1 MLLDKFNK
9 SKTKIKSNTIG
20 LFLLIPIIL
29 LLILFTFLP
38 IVLSFI
44 ESFKVY
50 AKHSM
55 INYNFGFENFT
66 NLVSDTEFKDAFL
79 NTNLM
84 IFLGT
89 PLVIVLAF
97 IFSLIFCEIS
107 SKIFKNIAVVCLF
120 SQFFTS
126 AFAVGIS
133 FIYFF
138 STNNDGFNRLFH
150 TRIRFTNDFEGRT
163 ILIVYFI
170 YYVWRLLPFNVVMIS
185 FSFSNSLEKYNRIIK
200 IDRIKFWHKVWYV
213 YLKNFNTVFWLLLYV
228 NFANAGLFY
237 PGAIVNANLRLTKG
251 NTLASYLYDHINPN
265 ENSSAQL
272 NYSLAAA
279 ANIVII
285 AYLSLLSISFLII
298 KRLKFNRLFN
308 KIRKVMSKK
317 GENYENI

>member
-1 MLLDKFNK
+1 MQFDKNQK
-9 SKTKIKSNTIG
+9 SKSKIKSNTIG
-20 LFLLIPIIL
+20 LILLIPVIL
-29 LLILFTFLP
+29 FLTLFTFLP
-38 IVLSFI
+38 IILSFI

-50 AKHSM
+50 ARHSM
-55 INYNFGFENFT
+55 VNYTFGIRNFT
-66 NLVSDTEFKDAFL
+66 QLISDSEFKDSFL
-79 NTNLM
+79 NTNLL

-89 PLVIVLAF
+89 PLLIFLAF
-97 IFSLIFCEIS
+97 ILSLIFSEIS

-138 STNNDGFNRLFH
+138 STNNDGFNRLFN
-150 TRIRFTNDFEGRT
+150 TRIRFTNDFDGRN

-170 YYVWRLLPFNVVMIS
+170 YYVWRLLPFNVVMMS
-185 FSFSNSLEKYNRIIK
+185 FSFSSSLEKYSRVIK
-200 IDRIKFWHKVWYV
+200 IDQLKFWHKVRYV
-213 YLKNFNTVFWLLLYV
+213 YLKNFNTVFWLVLYV

-237 PGAIVNANLRLTKG
+237 PGAIVDTNLRLTKG

-272 NYSLAAA
+272 NYALAAA

-298 KRLKFNRLFN
+298 KKANFKQLFI
-308 KIRKVMSKK
+308 KLQRR
-317 GENYENI
+317 

>member
-1 MLLDKFNK
+1 MQLDKNQK
-9 SKTKIKSNTIG
+9 SKLKLKSNTIG
-20 LFLLIPIIL
+20 LILLIPVIL
-29 LLILFTFLP
+29 LLTLFTFLP
-38 IVLSFI
+38 IILSFI

-50 AKHSM
+50 ARHSM
-55 INYNFGFENFT
+55 VNYTFGIRNFT
-66 NLVSDTEFKDAFL
+66 QLVSDSEFKDSFL
-79 NTNLM
+79 NTNLL

-89 PLVIVLAF
+89 PLVIFLAF
-97 IFSLIFCEIS
+97 ILSLIFSEIS

-138 STNNDGFNRLFH
+138 STNNDGFNRLFN
-150 TRIRFTNDFEGRT
+150 TRIRFTNDFDGRN

-170 YYVWRLLPFNVVMIS
+170 YYVWRLLPFNVVMMS
-185 FSFSNSLEKYNRIIK
+185 FSFSSSLEKYSRVIK
-200 IDRIKFWHKVWYV
+200 IDQLKFGHKVRYV
-213 YLKNFNTVFWLLLYV
+213 YLKNFNTVFWLVLYV

-237 PGAIVNANLRLTKG
+237 PGAIVDTNLRLTKG

-272 NYSLAAA
+272 NYALAAA

-298 KRLKFNRLFN
+298 KKTNFKQLFIKLK
-308 KIRKVMSKK
+308 KKVKK
-317 GENYENI
+317 PWK

>member
-1 MLLDKFNK
+1 MLLNKIKKGK
-9 SKTKIKSNTIG
+9 SKLKSNTIG
-20 LFLLIPIIL
+20 LILLIP
-29 LLILFTFLP
+29 LLILLSIFTFLP
-38 IVLSFI
+38 IILSFI

-50 AKHSM
+50 ARHSM
-55 INYNFGFENFT
+55 VNYTFGIRNFT
-66 NLVSDTEFKDAFL
+66 QLISDSEFKDSFL
-79 NTNLM
+79 NTNLL

-89 PLVIVLAF
+89 PLVILLAF
-97 IFSLIFCEIS
+97 IISLIFNEIS

-138 STNNDGFNRLFH
+138 STNNDGFNRLFN
-150 TRIRFTNDFEGRT
+150 TRIRFTNDFEGRN

-185 FSFSNSLEKYNRIIK
+185 FSFSSSLEKYNRVIK
-200 IDRIKFWHKVWYV
+200 IDQLKFWHKVWYV
-213 YLKNFNTVFWLLLYV
+213 YLKNFSTVFWLVLYV

-237 PGAIVNANLRLTKG
+237 PGAVVDTNLRLTKG

-265 ENSSAQL
+265 ESSSAQL
-272 NYSLAAA
+272 NYALAAA

-285 AYLSLLSISFLII
+285 AYLSFLSVSFLII
-298 KRLKFNRLFN
+298 KKTNFKYLFN
-308 KIRKVMSKK
+308 KLKNGVKK
-317 GENYENI
+317 HENS

>member
-1 MLLDKFNK
+1 MQLDKNQK
-9 SKTKIKSNTIG
+9 SKLKLKSNTIG
-20 LFLLIPIIL
+20 LILLIPVIL
-29 LLILFTFLP
+29 LLTLFTFLP
-38 IVLSFI
+38 IILSFI

-50 AKHSM
+50 ARHSM
-55 INYNFGFENFT
+55 VNYTFGIRNFT
-66 NLVSDTEFKDAFL
+66 QLVSDSEFKDSFL
-79 NTNLM
+79 NTNLL

-89 PLVIVLAF
+89 PLVIFLAF
-97 IFSLIFCEIS
+97 ILSLIFSEIS

-138 STNNDGFNRLFH
+138 STNNDGFNRLFN
-150 TRIRFTNDFEGRT
+150 TRIRFTNDFDGRN

-170 YYVWRLLPFNVVMIS
+170 YYVWRLLPFNVVMMS
-185 FSFSNSLEKYNRIIK
+185 FSFSSSLEKYSRVIK
-200 IDRIKFWHKVWYV
+200 IDQLKFGHKVRYV
-213 YLKNFNTVFWLLLYV
+213 YLKNFNTVFWLVLYV

-237 PGAIVNANLRLTKG
+237 PGAIVDSNLRLTKG

-272 NYSLAAA
+272 NYALAAA

-298 KRLKFNRLFN
+298 KKTNFKQLFIKLK
-308 KIRKVMSKK
+308 KKVKNH
-317 GENYENI
+317 ENS

>member
-1 MLLDKFNK
+1 MQLDKNQK
-9 SKTKIKSNTIG
+9 SKLKLKSNTIG
-20 LFLLIPIIL
+20 LILLIPVIL
-29 LLILFTFLP
+29 LLTLFTFLP
-38 IVLSFI
+38 IILSFI

-50 AKHSM
+50 ARHSM
-55 INYNFGFENFT
+55 VNYTFGIRNFT
-66 NLVSDTEFKDAFL
+66 QLVSDSEFKDSFL
-79 NTNLM
+79 NTNLL

-89 PLVIVLAF
+89 PLVIFLAF
-97 IFSLIFCEIS
+97 ILSLIFSEIP

-138 STNNDGFNRLFH
+138 STNNDGFNRLFN
-150 TRIRFTNDFEGRT
+150 TRIRFTNDFDGRN

-170 YYVWRLLPFNVVMIS
+170 YYVWRLLPFNVVMMS
-185 FSFSNSLEKYNRIIK
+185 FSFSSSLEKYSRVIK
-200 IDRIKFWHKVWYV
+200 IDQLKFGHKVRYV
-213 YLKNFNTVFWLLLYV
+213 YLKNFNTVFWLVLYV
-228 NFANAGLFY
+228 NFVNAGLFY
-237 PGAIVNANLRLTKG
+237 PGAIVDSNLRLTKG

-272 NYSLAAA
+272 NYALAAA

-298 KRLKFNRLFN
+298 KKTNFKQLFIKLK
-308 KIRKVMSKK
+308 KKVKNH
-317 GENYENI
+317 ENS

>member
-1 MLLDKFNK
+1 MQLDKNRK
-9 SKTKIKSNTIG
+9 SKLKLKSNTIG
-20 LFLLIPIIL
+20 LILLIPVIL
-29 LLILFTFLP
+29 LLTLFTFLP
-38 IVLSFI
+38 IILSFI

-50 AKHSM
+50 ARHSM
-55 INYNFGFENFT
+55 VNYTFGIRNFT
-66 NLVSDTEFKDAFL
+66 QLVSDSEFKDSFL
-79 NTNLM
+79 NTNLL

-89 PLVIVLAF
+89 PLVIFLAF
-97 IFSLIFCEIS
+97 ILSLIFSEIS

-138 STNNDGFNRLFH
+138 STDNDGFNRLFN
-150 TRIRFTNDFEGRT
+150 TRIRFTNDFDGRN

-170 YYVWRLLPFNVVMIS
+170 YYVWRLLPFNVVMMS
-185 FSFSNSLEKYNRIIK
+185 FSFSSSLEKYSRVIK
-200 IDRIKFWHKVWYV
+200 IDQLKFGHKVRYV
-213 YLKNFNTVFWLLLYV
+213 YLKNFNTVFWLVLYV

-237 PGAIVNANLRLTKG
+237 PGAIVDSNLRLTKG

-272 NYSLAAA
+272 NYALAAA

-298 KRLKFNRLFN
+298 KKTNFKQLFIKLK
-308 KIRKVMSKK
+308 KKVKNH
-317 GENYENI
+317 ENS

>member
-1 MLLDKFNK
+1 MQLDKNQK
-9 SKTKIKSNTIG
+9 SKLKLKSNTIG
-20 LFLLIPIIL
+20 LILLIPVIL
-29 LLILFTFLP
+29 LLTLFTFLP
-38 IVLSFI
+38 IILSFI

-50 AKHSM
+50 ARHSM
-55 INYNFGFENFT
+55 VNYTFGIRNFT
-66 NLVSDTEFKDAFL
+66 QLVSDSEFKDSFL
-79 NTNLM
+79 NTNLL

-89 PLVIVLAF
+89 PLVIFLAF
-97 IFSLIFCEIS
+97 ILSLIFSEIS

-138 STNNDGFNRLFH
+138 STNNDGFNRLFN
-150 TRIRFTNDFEGRT
+150 TRIRFTNDFDGRN

-170 YYVWRLLPFNVVMIS
+170 YYVWRLLPFNVVMMS
-185 FSFSNSLEKYNRIIK
+185 FSFSSSLKKYSRVIK
-200 IDRIKFWHKVWYV
+200 IDQLKFGHKVRYV
-213 YLKNFNTVFWLLLYV
+213 YLKNFNTVFWLVLYV

-237 PGAIVNANLRLTKG
+237 PGAIVDSNLRLTKG

-272 NYSLAAA
+272 NYALAAA

-298 KRLKFNRLFN
+298 KKTNFKQLFIKLK
-308 KIRKVMSKK
+308 KKVKNH
-317 GENYENI
+317 ENS

>member
-1 MLLDKFNK
+1 M
-9 SKTKIKSNTIG
+9 
-20 LFLLIPIIL
+20 IPVIL
-29 LLILFTFLP
+29 LLTLFTFLP
-38 IVLSFI
+38 IILSFI

-50 AKHSM
+50 ARHSM
-55 INYNFGFENFT
+55 VNYTFGIRNFT
-66 NLVSDTEFKDAFL
+66 QLVSDSEFKDSFL
-79 NTNLM
+79 NTNLL

-89 PLVIVLAF
+89 PLVIFLAF
-97 IFSLIFCEIS
+97 ILSLIFSEIS

-138 STNNDGFNRLFH
+138 STNNDGFNRLFN
-150 TRIRFTNDFEGRT
+150 TRIRFTNDFDGRN

-170 YYVWRLLPFNVVMIS
+170 YYVWRLLPFNVVMMS
-185 FSFSNSLEKYNRIIK
+185 FSFSSSLEKYSRVIK
-200 IDRIKFWHKVWYV
+200 IDQLKFGHKVRYV
-213 YLKNFNTVFWLLLYV
+213 YLKNFNAVFWLVLYV

-237 PGAIVNANLRLTKG
+237 PGAIVDSNLRLTKG

-272 NYSLAAA
+272 NYALAAA

-298 KRLKFNRLFN
+298 KKTNFKQLFIKLK
-308 KIRKVMSKK
+308 KKVKNH
-317 GENYENI
+317 ENS

>member
-1 MLLDKFNK
+1 M
-9 SKTKIKSNTIG
+9 
-20 LFLLIPIIL
+20 IPVIL
-29 LLILFTFLP
+29 LLTLFTFLP
-38 IVLSFI
+38 IILSFI

-50 AKHSM
+50 ARHSM
-55 INYNFGFENFT
+55 VNYTFGIRNFT
-66 NLVSDTEFKDAFL
+66 QLVSDSEFKDSFL
-79 NTNLM
+79 NTNLL

-89 PLVIVLAF
+89 PLVIFLAF
-97 IFSLIFCEIS
+97 ILSLIFSEIS

-138 STNNDGFNRLFH
+138 STNNDGFNRLFN
-150 TRIRFTNDFEGRT
+150 TRIRFTNDFDGRN

-170 YYVWRLLPFNVVMIS
+170 YYVWRLLPFNVVMMS
-185 FSFSNSLEKYNRIIK
+185 FSFSSSLKKYSRVIK
-200 IDRIKFWHKVWYV
+200 IDQLKFGHKVRYV
-213 YLKNFNTVFWLLLYV
+213 YLKNFNTVFWLVLYV

-237 PGAIVNANLRLTKG
+237 PGAIVDSNLRLTKG

-272 NYSLAAA
+272 NYALAAA

-298 KRLKFNRLFN
+298 KKTNFKQLFIKLK
-308 KIRKVMSKK
+308 KKVKNH
-317 GENYENI
+317 ENS

>member
-1 MLLDKFNK
+1 MQLDKNQK
-9 SKTKIKSNTIG
+9 SKLKLKSNTIG
-20 LFLLIPIIL
+20 LILLIPVIL
-29 LLILFTFLP
+29 LLTLFTFLP
-38 IVLSFI
+38 IILSFI

-50 AKHSM
+50 ARHSM
-55 INYNFGFENFT
+55 VNYTFGIRNFT
-66 NLVSDTEFKDAFL
+66 QLVSDSEFKDSFL
-79 NTNLM
+79 NTNLL

-89 PLVIVLAF
+89 PLVIFLAF
-97 IFSLIFCEIS
+97 ILSLIFSEIS

-138 STNNDGFNRLFH
+138 STNNDGFNRLFN
-150 TRIRFTNDFEGRT
+150 TRIRFTNDFDGRN

-170 YYVWRLLPFNVVMIS
+170 YYVWRLLPFNVVMMS
-185 FSFSNSLEKYNRIIK
+185 FSFSSSLEKYSRVIK
-200 IDRIKFWHKVWYV
+200 IDQLKFGHKVRYV
-213 YLKNFNTVFWLLLYV
+213 YLKNFNTVFWLVLYV

-237 PGAIVNANLRLTKG
+237 PGAIVDTNLRLTKG

-272 NYSLAAA
+272 NYALAAA

-298 KRLKFNRLFN
+298 KKTNFKQLFIKLK
-308 KIRKVMSKK
+308 KKVKNH
-317 GENYENI
+317 ENS

>member
-1 MLLDKFNK
+1 MQLDKNQK
-9 SKTKIKSNTIG
+9 SKLKLKSDTIG
-20 LFLLIPIIL
+20 LILLIPVIL
-29 LLILFTFLP
+29 LLTLFTFLP
-38 IVLSFI
+38 IILSFI

-50 AKHSM
+50 ARHSM
-55 INYNFGFENFT
+55 VNYTFGIRNFT
-66 NLVSDTEFKDAFL
+66 QLVSDSEFKDSFL
-79 NTNLM
+79 NTNLL

-89 PLVIVLAF
+89 PLIIFLAF
-97 IFSLIFCEIS
+97 ILSLIFSEIS

-126 AFAVGIS
+126 TFAVGIS

-138 STNNDGFNRLFH
+138 STNNDGFNRLFN
-150 TRIRFTNDFEGRT
+150 TRIRFTNDFDGRN

-170 YYVWRLLPFNVVMIS
+170 YYVWRLLPFNVVMMS
-185 FSFSNSLEKYNRIIK
+185 FSFSSSLEKYSRVIK
-200 IDRIKFWHKVWYV
+200 IDQLKFGHKVRYV
-213 YLKNFNTVFWLLLYV
+213 YLKNFNTVFWLVLYV

-237 PGAIVNANLRLTKG
+237 PGAIVDTNLRLTKG

-272 NYSLAAA
+272 NYALAAA

-298 KRLKFNRLFN
+298 KKTNFKQLFIKLK
-308 KIRKVMSKK
+308 KKVKNH
-317 GENYENI
+317 ENS